1 MKFYLNNKEKFE
13 LYDGLVSTPSRWMEI
28 LMPDIYNA
36 ILEQIK
42 KISKEIVDKIS
53 ISKINKKSYSSY
65 NIFKNNIG
73 NSEKLYILKRY

>member
-1 MKFYLNNKEKFE
+1 
-13 LYDGLVSTPSRWMEI
+13 
-28 LMPDIYNA
+28 MPDIYNV

-65 NIFKNNIG
+65 NLFKNNIG
-73 NSEKLYILKRY
+73 NSEKLYILQRYG